1 MNNPVL
7 KAKDINI
14 SFGGL
19 KAVSDFNLEINE
31 NELVGLIGPNG
42 AGKTTVFN
50 ILTGVYQPS
59 SGEYYLNGKHIG
71 KTSVSH
77 LVKEGL
83 ARTFQNIKLFKNL
96 SVLNNVLIAKNHL
109 MKYGFLTGA
118 LRLPAF
124 WTEEKKVKD
133 EVMEI
138 LKIFSL
144 EKYADIKS
152 SNLPYGKQ
160 RKLEIARAIATNPK
174 ILLLDEPAAG
184 MNPTETEELMRTIE
198 LIREKFNISI
208 LLIEHDMK
216 LVLGICE
223 RIIVLDHGKI
233 IASGEPEEVVN
244 KQEVIEAYLGK
255 DEDEQEGN

>member
-1 MNNPVL
+1 
-7 KAKDINI
+7 
-14 SFGGL
+14 
-19 KAVSDFNLEINE
+19 
-31 NELVGLIGPNG
+31 
-42 AGKTTVFN
+42 
-50 ILTGVYQPS
+50 
-59 SGEYYLNGKHIG
+59 
-71 KTSVSH
+71 
-77 LVKEGL
+77 
-83 ARTFQNIKLFKNL
+83 
-96 SVLNNVLIAKNHL
+96 
-109 MKYGFLTGA
+109 
-118 LRLPAF
+118 
-124 WTEEKKVKD
+124 
-133 EVMEI
+133 MEI

-184 MNPTETEELMRTIE
+184 MNPTETEELMKTIE
-198 LIREKFNISI
+198 LIRKKFNISI